1 MANMTAIAALKR
13 LNKENPNVILV
24 FGEESMLINEN
35 KKKYLKINKVL
46 NNNDINFTKTTSDSI
61 EDSLKNIINMPPMFA
76 ESRVIVIDDFE
87 KVWSNSSLRESFN
100 DSIKKLPNT
109 TKLLL
114 IDNEKPNKRI
124 KVYKTIAKLG
134 FIIECNEMNTTEL
147 VQWINREFKRHK
159 TAINKQAI
167 EHLISQVGSS
177 MHDLI
182 GEINKLVAYCANDK
196 TVTIAKIDTVVIPSV
211 EAGIFACVD
220 ALGQRDIKTAYLQLK
235 GLIENG
241 EPPLRILAMFI
252 RQIRLIM
259 RTKLLQEQEFSTFYI
274 MKELSIPEFVV
285 KKLYKQTSNFTVN
298 ELKKLLLSLNETED
312 KIKTGKLEAKL
323 GLKTWLLNTA
333 N

>member
-24 FGEESMLINEN
+24 FGEESMLIKEIVS
-35 KKKYLKINKVL
+35 KYLKVNKIL
-46 NNNDINFTKTTSDSI
+46 NNNDINFTKTTSDAI

-134 FIIECNEMNTTEL
+134 LIIECNEMNTAEL
-147 VQWINREFKRHK
+147 IQWINREFKRNK

-167 EHLISQVGSS
+167 EYLISQVGTS
-177 MHDLI
+177 MHNLI
-182 GEINKLVAYCANDK
+182 SEIHKLIAYCASDK
-196 TVTIAKIDTVVIPSV
+196 TVTIANIDTVVIPSV

-220 ALGQRDIKTAYLQLK
+220 ALGQRNIKTAYLQLK
-235 GLIENG
+235 VLIENG

-252 RQIRLIM
+252 RQIRLIL

-285 KKLYKQTSNFTVN
+285 KKIYKQTSKFTVN
-298 ELKKLLLSLNETED
+298 ELKTLLLSLNETEY

>member
-24 FGEESMLINEN
+24 FGEESMLINEIV
-35 KKKYLKINKVL
+35 KKYLKINKVL